1 MVHIHLA
8 EVVSRGCT
16 FARMGPVA
24 SAANTFTLPPTSEGM
39 MAMVKNT
46 IPSPPIHC
54 VSERQNRM
62 AWGSRSTSS
71 SMVAP
76 VVVKPDMVSKK
87 ASVTLVML
95 PWKRKGNM
103 PKKEKMTH
111 EAVTTR

>member
-1 MVHIHLA
+1 
-8 EVVSRGCT
+8 
-16 FARMGPVA
+16 
-24 SAANTFTLPPTSEGM
+24 
-39 MAMVKNT
+39 
-46 IPSPPIHC
+46 
-54 VSERQNRM
+54 M